1 MKIINV
7 LRSFGFSEYEAK
19 AMLALL
25 SRGPLSAKEI
35 AEKSGIP
42 RTSVYDVMNSLV
54 SKGFVEVFDRPR
66 KFRALRTV
74 EILSILSKR
83 VNEGIEYLKR
93 ELPRMEEAEVEEV
106 KIFRG
111 ELVLD
116 KLKEMVS
123 EAKDNIT
130 GIFSYVSDEI
140 KEILETA
147 ECRLVLISL
156 NAKEVR
162 NAEAYEFKRKEE
174 FIDTFRDKCHGFLI
188 FDDTR
193 SIFLFMG
200 QSSLALV
207 SESPT
212 IASFS
217 KMMLL
222 PLLEVLREEPKT

>member
-7 LRSFGFSEYEAK
+7 LKSFGFSEYEAK
-19 AMLALL
+19 VILALL
-25 SRGPLSAKEI
+25 SRGALSAKEV
-35 AEKSGIP
+35 AEISGIP

-54 SKGFVEVFDRPR
+54 SKGFVEAFDRPK
-66 KFRALRTV
+66 KFRALRTT

-83 VNEGIEYLKR
+83 VGEGIEYLKK
-93 ELPRMEEAEVEEV
+93 ELPRFEEVEVEEV
-106 KIFRG
+106 KIYRG

-123 EAKDNIT
+123 NARDNII
-130 GIFSYVSDEI
+130 GIFSYISDEV

-147 ECRLVLISL
+147 PCKLTLISL
-156 NAKEVR
+156 NAKEVK
-162 NAEAYEFKRKEE
+162 NAEGYEFKRKEE
-174 FIDTFRDKCHGFLI
+174 VIDMFRDNCHGFLI
-188 FDDTR
+188 FDDRR
-193 SIFLFMG
+193 SIFLFMS
-200 QSSLALV
+200 QAALALV

-222 PLLEVLREEPKT
+222 PLLDVLKDE